1 MVLRERL
8 MDDLDRR
15 IVQALCRNGREKIS
29 AIARRFNVPATTVQ
43 ERVRRLESR
52 GVIRGYR
59 AIVDQRH
66 LGFTVQA
73 LVGLSLDRHEAN
85 QIRNFEKAVR
95 SVSCIKSCY
104 HVSGRFD
111 YILHVVAEDL
121 DALGTLV
128 KTQIAALPDFGRCET
143 FIIFSETESA
153 PPLLSSL
160 AGMAPG
166 TCQPQPARR

>member
-1 MVLRERL
+1 

-29 AIARRFNVPATTVQ
+29 TIARRLSVPATTVQ
-43 ERVRRLESR
+43 ERVRRLEGR

-59 AIVDQRH
+59 AVVNRRH
-66 LGFTVQA
+66 LGLSVQA
-73 LVGLSLDRHEAN
+73 LVGLVLDRHEAN
-85 QIRNFEKAVR
+85 QIRNFEKAVQR
-95 SVSCIKSCY
+95 VPCIKSCY

-111 YILHVVAEDL
+111 YILHVVARDL
-121 DALGTLV
+121 DALGNLV

-153 PPLLSSL
+153 PALLSAIS
-160 AGMAPG
+160 AIAPDN
-166 TCQPQPARR
+166 